1 MSSQRE
7 VVGMLHGW
15 NADHIVGRN
24 AKGLSADSYC
34 LILGGML
41 NTRVNKNEAPR
52 HQIASDG

>member
-1 MSSQRE
+1 
-7 VVGMLHGW
+7 MLHGW